1 MNTKVEMKVR
11 TIICPCCKKNINI
24 PIQEYHTEFDFNYST
39 LLNSTKEFFDLVEIC
54 PECGYT
60 MLFDNGIS
68 DKVKNFIASDEYRKL
83 WFDQSLENGLKK
95 WIMIAMLSEYD
106 ENYTEAGIEYTKAY
120 DYLELKNMPL
130 DKHLI
135 EKAAVCF
142 LNASDEY
149 GTFLD
154 AFLAVDSMRR
164 DGEIDRAKQLLKVI
178 LETFEGNLVDKLTW
192 KEQMWLDINETE
204 KRYLDI

>member
-1 MNTKVEMKVR
+1 MKVR

-24 PIQEYHTEFDFNYST
+24 PIQKCHTEFDFNYST

-60 MLFDNGIS
+60 MLFDNCIS
-68 DKVKNFIASDEYRKL
+68 DKVKDFIASDAYRKL

-204 KRYLDI
+204 KRYLDM